1 MRSRGLRK
9 FPITSGALLAVPGDA
24 KILPSAMRGR
34 PRKQPPMRVR
44 LRLAAVLLGMTAL
57 VFLRVASSLGAE
69 TQQAGQV
76 HRIGLI
82 SVGGPLTPAAF
93 TDYFRPMVEQLR
105 ADGWVEGQNITLH
118 SRFDEGKRERLSGL
132 VAELVNLKVS
142 AIVALG
148 TPAALAAKNATATIP
163 ILMVNV
169 ADPVRSGLVATL
181 RQPGGN
187 VTGMAM
193 LGPELAFK
201 QLEVMKEIAP
211 QATTLAV
218 MFDPQN
224 SAQVELLA
232 DNVSVAARA
241 ASLQLHPI
249 EVAATTPL
257 DAAFVEIR
265 RKQVDLL
272 LVYPLSRPSG
282 WDRETSDLAVK
293 YRLPAFGVFPVHAE
307 HGLLLSVGPSAKE
320 QLQRTATYIDRIL
333 RGATPRDLPVEQPT
347 QFQVVVNLKTAKA
360 LGLTIP
366 RSILLRADRVIE

>member
-9 FPITSGALLAVPGDA
+9 FPITSGARLAVPAQA
-24 KILPSAMRGR
+24 KLQSAMRGR
-34 PRKQPPMRVR
+34 PREQPPMRVR
-44 LRLAAVLLGMTAL
+44 LRLAAVLLAMTAL

-82 SVGGPLTPAAF
+82 SIGGPLTATAF
-93 TDYFRPMVEQLR
+93 TDFVRPMVEQLR

-142 AIVALG
+142 AIVAVS
-148 TPAALAAKNATATIP
+148 TPAALAAKKATATIP

-224 SAQVELLA
+224 PAQVELLA

-257 DAAFVEIR
+257 EAVFVEIR

-272 LVYPLSRPSG
+272 LVYPLSRSFG
-282 WDRETSDLAVK
+282 WDREAADLAVK

-307 HGLLLSVGPSAKE
+307 HGLLLAVGPSAKE
-320 QLQRTATYIDRIL
+320 QFQRTATYIDRIL

-347 QFQVVVNLKTAKA
+347 QFQLVVNLKTAKA

>member
-1 MRSRGLRK
+1 
-9 FPITSGALLAVPGDA
+9 
-24 KILPSAMRGR
+24 
-34 PRKQPPMRVR
+34 
-44 LRLAAVLLGMTAL
+44 MTAL
-57 VFLRVASSLGAE
+57 VFLRVAPSIGAE

-82 SVGGPLTPAAF
+82 SIGGPLTPAAF
-93 TDYFRPMVEQLR
+93 TDYIRPMIEQLR

-132 VAELVNLKVS
+132 VAELVNLKAS
-142 AIVALG
+142 AIVAVS
-148 TPAALAAKNATATIP
+148 TPAALAAKKATATIP

-187 VTGMAM
+187 VTGMAF
-193 LGPELAFK
+193 LGPEIVSK
-201 QLEVMKEIAP
+201 QIEVMKEIAP
-211 QATTLAV
+211 QAKTLAV

-224 SAQVELLA
+224 SAHVERLA
-232 DNVSVAARA
+232 DTVPVAARA

-265 RKQVDLL
+265 RKRVDVI
-272 LVYPLSRPSG
+272 LVLPLSRPFG
-282 WDRETSDLAVK
+282 WDREAADLAIK
-293 YRLPAFGVFPVHAE
+293 YRLPAFGTFPVEAE
-307 HGLLLSVGPSAKE
+307 RGLLLSFGPTAKE
-320 QLQRTATYIDRIL
+320 QFQRAATYIDRIL

-347 QFQVVVNLKTAKA
+347 QFQLVVNLKTAKA

-366 RSILLRADRVIE
+366 QSILLRADRVIE